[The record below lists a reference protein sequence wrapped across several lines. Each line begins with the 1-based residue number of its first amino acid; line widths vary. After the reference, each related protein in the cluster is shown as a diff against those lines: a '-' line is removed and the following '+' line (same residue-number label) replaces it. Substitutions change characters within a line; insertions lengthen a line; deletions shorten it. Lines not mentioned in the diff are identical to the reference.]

1 MNHSE
6 QKVFVVFNP
15 KAGDQ
20 VQAEEFR
27 STLASH
33 FPTPEWTVEIYE
45 TTGKEDVTAVCQ
57 EACERGATLV
67 VSAGGDGTV
76 VSVAN
81 ALVHRQT
88 PLGILPLG
96 TGNVL
101 ARVLNIP
108 LKLDEAVQL
117 LSGDHTVTAIDVLK
131 VGERY
136 FLSNVSVG
144 ITPAVVKETSSDQK
158 KRFGMLAYFMTTF
171 KKADLFNL
179 HGYRLTIDGV
189 PVRIRATEVLVSNPT
204 LLEKATMIYGPPE
217 TLQDGQVEVYLAKA
231 QTIGDT
237 LRLVWDLLRG
247 TQKQGEQLSHWES
260 KHSIRIEA
268 ERMPQLVQA
277 DGEVIGH
284 TPVEV
289 EMVPKAIHVIMPKP
303 AEK

>member
-1 MNHSE
+1 MDNNE
-6 QKVFVVFNP
+6 QKVFVVYNP

-33 FPTPEWTVEIYE
+33 LPVPEWTVEIYE
-45 TTGKEDVTAVCQ
+45 TTGEEDITAICR
-57 EACERGATLV
+57 EACEQGAGLV

-76 VSVAN
+76 VGVAN
-81 ALVHRQT
+81 ALIHGQT

-96 TGNVL
+96 TGNLL

-117 LSGDHTVTAIDVLK
+117 LSGNHTVTAIDVLK

-144 ITPAVVKETSSDQK
+144 ITPAVVNETSSDQK
-158 KRFGMLAYFMTTF
+158 KRFGMLAYFMTTL
-171 KKADLFNL
+171 KKAKLFNL
-179 HGYRLTIDGV
+179 HHYRLTIDDV
-189 PVRIRATEVLVSNPT
+189 PVQVRATEVLVSSPT
-204 LLEKATMIYGPPE
+204 LLEKATMLYGPPD
-217 TLQDGQVEVYLAKA
+217 TLQDGQFEVYIAKT
-231 QTIGDT
+231 QTIGDM
-237 LRLVWDLLRG
+237 LRLVWDVLRG

-260 KHSIRIEA
+260 KHRIHIEA
-268 ERMPQLVQA
+268 ARRAQLVQA

>member
-1 MNHSE
+1 MNSE
-6 QKVFVVFNP
+6 QKVFVVYNP

-20 VQAEEFR
+20 VQTEELR
-27 STLASH
+27 STLTSH
-33 FPTPEWTVEIYE
+33 FTTPEWTVDIYE
-45 TTGKEDVTAVCQ
+45 TTGKEDVTAICR
-57 EACERGATLV
+57 EACERGAKLV

-76 VSVAN
+76 VGVAN

-96 TGNVL
+96 TGNLL

-117 LSGDHTVTAIDVLK
+117 LSGDHIVTAIDVLK
-131 VGERY
+131 VGERF

-144 ITPAVVKETSSDQK
+144 ISPAVVDETSSDQK
-158 KRFGMLAYFMTTF
+158 KRFGMLAYIMTIF
-171 KKADLFNL
+171 KKAKLFNL
-179 HGYRLTIDGV
+179 HQYRLTIDDV
-189 PVRIRATEVLVSNPT
+189 PVQVRATEVLVSSPT
-204 LLEKATMIYGPPE
+204 LLEKATMLYGPPE
-217 TLQDGQVEVYLAKA
+217 TLQDGQFELYLAKA
-231 QTIGDT
+231 KTIGDT

-247 TQKQGEQLSHWES
+247 THKQGEQLSHWES
-260 KHSIRIEA
+260 KHSVRIEA
-268 ERMPQLVQA
+268 AHRAQLVQA